1 VIPPGGPVE
10 AFVTLETFAMFAM
23 FGTFGTFGTMTGR
36 PAAACN
42 ARHRAG

>member
-1 VIPPGGPVE
+1 VIPPGADVE
-10 AFVTLETFAMFAM
+10 AFATLETFAM
-23 FGTFGTFGTMTGR
+23 FGTFGTMTGQ

>member
-1 VIPPGGPVE
+1 VISPGGPVE
-10 AFVTLETFAMFAM
+10 AFVTLETFAMF
-23 FGTFGTFGTMTGR
+23 GTFGTMTYR